1 MFRSVLKIAPLL
13 LVLASVTA
21 FSACGDEKSAPT
33 LTSARVGPS
42 SPSGYYLEMTVSPSV
57 VLFEGSATFSVRA
70 WDINGN
76 PASGVTIYVS
86 GAVDTSATLTT
97 GSNGY
102 AAMLLDVKDRLG
114 PESMTATLENKS
126 VTVSYVVVPAV

>member
-1 MFRSVLKIAPLL
+1 MFRSVLRFAGLFMA
-13 LVLASVTA
+13 LASVIA
-21 FSACGDEKSAPT
+21 FSACGEESAPT

-42 SPSGYYLEMTVSPSV
+42 SPSGFYLELTVSPSV
-57 VLFEGSATFSVRA
+57 VLYEGSTTFSVRA

-86 GAVDTSATLTT
+86 GAVDVAVVLTT
-97 GSNGY
+97 GSDGY

-114 PESMTATLENKS
+114 QETMTATLQNLS
-126 VTVSYVVVPAV
+126 VSVSYMVVPAV

>member
-1 MFRSVLKIAPLL
+1 LKFAPLF
-13 LVLASVTA
+13 LVMASVMA
-21 FSACGDEKSAPT
+21 FSACGEESAPT

-42 SPSGYYLEMTVSPSV
+42 SPSRYYLEMTVSPSV
-57 VLFEGSATFSVRA
+57 VLIKGSTTFTVRA

-86 GAVDTSATLTT
+86 GAADVAVTLAT

-102 AAMLLDVKDRLG
+102 ATALLDVKDSLG
-114 PESMTATLENKS
+114 QKSMTATLENLS
-126 VTVSYVVVPAV
+126 VSVSYQVVPAI